1 MKRRLFAGIPV
12 FIMVALLAAG
22 CGGSDGSEQNED
34 ADTDAAA
41 DSPAEVEELVERGLS
56 ISAPAEGALLS
67 GNFTVTFTWSELP
80 DRITVMLDSDVIGT
94 LTAEPMQLDVDSTGH
109 GDGPHTLTATGA
121 WGDDEVE
128 AGPVSVIVDNEGPVI
143 DASAYLTYAIVS
155 GEQALIPVDIIDAA
169 GLARIEIFRGTEPLT
184 TVTADPFLPA
194 FDSTAFDDSVLAM
207 MLRVTDLSGRSVVSD
222 EIPVTVMNR
231 GSIVESLEATD
242 PGSEWDTWSIDI
254 PAEPT
259 DVDLHLKNHWNMP
272 AGIARILTVAV
283 VESEGEWMTEYSIG
297 EGGCPHS
304 GTVRRAD
311 FGSRGVH
318 IITYEATNLGVETF
332 EEGVMWFAHMAQGSL
347 TSHLGETFTYR
358 NTIILIPDE

>member
-34 ADTDAAA
+34 ADTDAAD

-259 DVDLHLKNHWNMP
+259 DVDDRVLHRRGRLPAQRNRAAGRLRKPRGPHHNLRGDQPGRGDLRGGRHVVCAHGTGQSHVAPGRDLHLPQHDHP
-272 AGIARILTVAV
+272 D
-283 VESEGEWMTEYSIG
+283 
-297 EGGCPHS
+297 S
-304 GTVRRAD
+304 GRVIKFPGDSSGRA
-311 FGSRGVH
+311 
-318 IITYEATNLGVETF
+318 
-332 EEGVMWFAHMAQGSL
+332 
-347 TSHLGETFTYR
+347 
-358 NTIILIPDE
+358 